1 MNVKET
7 VKDYKDYLIEMRR
20 WFHQHPEVSMK
31 EYETSKKIKDELDK
45 MGVEWV
51 PCGMETGV
59 LATIKGAKPGKT
71 VLLRADMD
79 ALPVKE
85 NTGLSFASLN
95 EGVSHACGH
104 DCHIST
110 LLTAAKVLS
119 EHKDELCGT
128 VKFAFQPAEEVG
140 LGAKS
145 MIEAGA
151 LEGVDHAFGIHIWS
165 DVPSGMVSLSA
176 GPRMAAAEEFDVWV
190 HGKQGHGSAPHQC
203 IDAPYITSAM
213 VVALQEAVSREM
225 NPFDPVVVTVGKI
238 NAGERW
244 NVVGGEG
251 YFEGT
256 VRYYSKEVDKVID
269 PIIERICRGVADAYR
284 AKVEFKFNKIL
295 GPTINEPKTTEVCA
309 EAAKKAIG
317 DDCLFDFPPVTGGE
331 DFSFIADKVPSAFAF
346 VGVRNEACDAVYPH
360 HSDKFKVD
368 EDAIINSVALY
379 VQVAMDLNAE

>member
-31 EYETSKKIKDELDK
+31 EYETSKKIKEELDK

-71 VLLRADMD
+71 VLL
-79 ALPVKE
+79 
-85 NTGLSFASLN
+85 
-95 EGVSHACGH
+95 
-104 DCHIST
+104 
-110 LLTAAKVLS
+110 
-119 EHKDELCGT
+119 
-128 VKFAFQPAEEVG
+128 AEEVG